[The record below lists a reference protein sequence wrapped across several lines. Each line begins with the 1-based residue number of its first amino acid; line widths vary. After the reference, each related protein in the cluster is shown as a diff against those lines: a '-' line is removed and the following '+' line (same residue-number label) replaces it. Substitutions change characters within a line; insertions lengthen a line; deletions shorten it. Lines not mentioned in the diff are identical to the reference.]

1 MNERPKPSLPVI
13 RRLPRYHRFLKM
25 LKQHGVERVSSK
37 DLADMMNIGSSQI
50 RQDFNFFGGFGLQ
63 GYGYNVDLLLS
74 EISEILGIQNNAG
87 VILIGMGNLGRVLA
101 RNMDFSA
108 CGFELCGIFD
118 NSEKVI
124 GKKFGGFVTL
134 DIADLEEFCRKNKPD
149 AAVLCIPKESA
160 QPLVERLIENGV
172 KGFWNFSHYDIS
184 VSHSGIFVENVHLGD
199 SLMSLSFIMKGK

>member
-1 MNERPKPSLPVI
+1 MSKRPKPSLPII
-13 RRLPRYHRFLKM
+13 RRLPRYHRFLKA
-25 LKQHGVERVSSK
+25 LKLRGVERVSSK
-37 DLADMMNIGSSQI
+37 ELAGMMNIGSSQI

-74 EISEILGIQNNAG
+74 EISDILGIQNHAG
-87 VILIGMGNLGRVLA
+87 MILIGAGNLGRVLA

-108 CGFELCGIFD
+108 CGFELYGIFD
-118 NSEKVI
+118 NSDKVI

-134 DIADLEEFCRKNKPD
+134 DIADLEKFCEEKSPS

-160 QPLVERLIENGV
+160 QPLVERLIKNGIQ
-172 KGFWNFSHYDIS
+172 GFWNFSHYDIS
-184 VSHSGIFVENVHLGD
+184 VSHSDIFVENVHLGD